1 MRSRAR
7 FYLLRPDLHIAG
19 RWKAIVADEILRNR
33 QPLPGESDA
42 MSAMP
47 SEDFEAA
54 YETLA
59 TAIDSAGP
67 EREALFL
74 TRLALVL
81 GHELGDIAAFKNAIR
96 TALEGLANKR
106 LSPGRTDDPASRRL
120 SRQFIP
126 RPPLQFSRRII

>member
-1 MRSRAR
+1 
-7 FYLLRPDLHIAG
+7 
-19 RWKAIVADEILRNR
+19 
-33 QPLPGESDA
+33 

-47 SEDFEAA
+47 FEDFENA

-81 GHELGDIAAFKNAIR
+81 GHELGEIAAFKTAIR
-96 TALEGLANKR
+96 TALSGLE
-106 LSPGRTDDPASRRL
+106 
-120 SRQFIP
+120 
-126 RPPLQFSRRII
+126 